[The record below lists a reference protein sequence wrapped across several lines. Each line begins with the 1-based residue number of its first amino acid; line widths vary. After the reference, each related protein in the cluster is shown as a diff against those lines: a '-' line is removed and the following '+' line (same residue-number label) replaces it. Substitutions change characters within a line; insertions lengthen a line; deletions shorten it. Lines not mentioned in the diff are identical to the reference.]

1 MYGVVGNAAREKR
14 SRCVKACWWEEEGE
28 RGGKGKEEASTQ
40 TGGPRGMRAERLTSY
55 RRERFSLHRS
65 AAWSEND
72 GRNGPSAAAPQR
84 SAAQRTA
91 ARCGPASHPHPAA
104 RGSTQPPPPHSTCTD
119 L

>member
-84 SAAQRTA
+84 SAAHRRSVR
-91 ARCGPASHPHPAA
+91 ARIS
-104 RGSTQPPPPHSTCTD
+104 PPPRSPGQHAAPPAPQH
-119 L
+119 LH

>member
-40 TGGPRGMRAERLTSY
+40 TGAPRGMRAERLTSY

-84 SAAQRTA
+84 SAPPLGAGPHLTPTPQPGA
-91 ARCGPASHPHPAA
+91 ARSPPRPTAPAL
-104 RGSTQPPPPHSTCTD
+104 TCRT
-119 L
+119 